1 MTSNKKSCLVI
12 ILILGKY
19 RSSSNIIVMFSK
31 TLQKAAGIEKLNLKQ
46 TTLVHTVTGS
56 GSPYCMYVCT
66 FCIHGSFWQPL
77 FPSKLVGIG

>member
-12 ILILGKY
+12 LLILGKY
-19 RSSSNIIVMFSK
+19 RRYIIVMFSK

-56 GSPYCMYVCT
+56 GSPYCMYVHSVYMAL
-66 FCIHGSFWQPL
+66 FGSLYFQ
-77 FPSKLVGIG
+77 VN

>member
-12 ILILGKY
+12 FLISGKY
-19 RSSSNIIVMFSK
+19 RRSNIIVMFSK

>member
-1 MTSNKKSCLVI
+1 MI

-46 TTLVHTVTGS
+46 PTLVHTVTGS
-56 GSPYCMYVCT
+56 GSPYCMYVCMYILYT
-66 FCIHGSFWQPL
+66 WL
-77 FPSKLVGIG
+77 FLAASISK

>member
-19 RSSSNIIVMFSK
+19 RSSNIIVMFSK

-56 GSPYCMYVCT
+56 GSPYCMYVCMYILYT
-66 FCIHGSFWQPL
+66 WL
-77 FPSKLVGIG
+77 FLAASISK

>member
-12 ILILGKY
+12 ILISGKY
-19 RSSSNIIVMFSK
+19 RSSNIIVMFSK

-56 GSPYCMYVCT
+56 GSPYCMYVHSVYMAL
-66 FCIHGSFWQPL
+66 FGSLYFQ
-77 FPSKLVGIG
+77 VN

>member
-56 GSPYCMYVCT
+56 GSPYCMYVHSVYMAL
-66 FCIHGSFWQPL
+66 FGSLYFQ
-77 FPSKLVGIG
+77 VN